1 MADGVSQEKPTFL
14 ERSWKAIVLRQW
26 GPEYNRSDDA
36 YEFSN
41 GRKFE
46 SSDRGDSGVYEND

>member
-1 MADGVSQEKPTFL
+1 MANGVPQDKPTFL
-14 ERSWKAIVLRQW
+14 VRSWKVLVLKAF
-26 GPEYNRSDDA
+26 GPDYNRSDEC

-46 SSDRGDSGVYEND
+46 SSDRGDSGVYEKD

>member
-1 MADGVSQEKPTFL
+1 MTDGVNQEKPTFL
-14 ERSWKAIVLRQW
+14 VRSWKAIVLRKW
-26 GPEYNRSDDA
+26 GAEFSRSDTA

-41 GRKFE
+41 GKRYE